1 MDISYR
7 EIALFA
13 RKTANIYSSF
23 SKLHFL
29 QILVDHS
36 GMQKSSGTAS
46 RPIQFMQ
53 RYDEH
58 DDKIVFRLCT
68 AIDQPSND

>member
-1 MDISYR
+1 MGILHR

-13 RKTANIYSSF
+13 RNSANIYSNF

-29 QILVDHS
+29 HILIDHS
-36 GMQKSSGTAS
+36 GMQKSSVTAS
-46 RPIQFMQ
+46 RARPIQFMQ

-58 DDKIVFRLCT
+58 DDKIVFRLCRP
-68 AIDQPSND
+68 AIQ